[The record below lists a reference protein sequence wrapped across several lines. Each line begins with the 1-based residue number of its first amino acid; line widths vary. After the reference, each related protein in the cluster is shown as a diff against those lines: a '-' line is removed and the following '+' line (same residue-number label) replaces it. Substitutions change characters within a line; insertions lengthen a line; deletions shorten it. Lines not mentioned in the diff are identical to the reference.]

1 MKKSIVAVAALTTI
15 LTCSLSVYAKAT
27 HEFTSTGALWWK
39 SHKETCTLSELL
51 VGDSGQVCVE
61 VWDNRYNL
69 DYQIRKFERFM
80 STEFTSVTAKVSDKS
95 AKKGFY
101 AYTLY
106 RDGYLYDGDHG
117 WDY

>member
-1 MKKSIVAVAALTTI
+1 
-15 LTCSLSVYAKAT
+15 
-27 HEFTSTGALWWK
+27 
-39 SHKETCTLSELL
+39 
-51 VGDSGQVCVE
+51 
-61 VWDNRYNL
+61 
-69 DYQIRKFERFM
+69 M